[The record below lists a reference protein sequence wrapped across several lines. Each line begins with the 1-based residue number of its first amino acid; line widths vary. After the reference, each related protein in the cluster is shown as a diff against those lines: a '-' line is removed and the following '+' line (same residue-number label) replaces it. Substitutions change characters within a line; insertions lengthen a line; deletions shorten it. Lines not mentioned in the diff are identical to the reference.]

1 MGPRR
6 VQESISSLLRSDI
19 FSLFSYLEWCPALL
33 ERAPDHVCVAL
44 VVQQV
49 MDLGGDDL
57 SLGPARNHPQERMRH
72 GYKPY

>member
-1 MGPRR
+1 MVSCR
-6 VQESISSLLRSDI
+6 VQEKASD
-19 FSLFSYLEWCPALL
+19 
-33 ERAPDHVCVAL
+33 DVCVAL